1 MTLPVILRKQNHIAV
16 RRFNIYFPSENP
28 KLFHNFGGRVM
39 TLPYNGLRRI
49 WRNYDKFRI

>member
-28 KLFHNFGGRVM
+28 KLFQNFGGRVM

-49 WRNYDKFRI
+49 WRNYDKF